1 MTNEGQGRN
10 GFSRADLLWGLY
22 TSSVDEQAREELAVS
37 LGFELEKTPAQDS
50 TQEALDR
57 ADGRILKNLDQDLI
71 GEEVPEQ
78 SLPVEESPSRSAA
91 YYRVSNRQINEQQS
105 VSDKSDIDQL
115 PDWFTQASPT
125 ILDETKTRI
134 PSCHRIIPLHT
145 ELTRWSRL
153 EPFLKKILGANVSG
167 MQVDEQHLVK
177 QVANG
182 KPLDRIPRKQ
192 RRSWSTTV
200 RVLVDINED
209 NFPYRSDFL
218 HLRDKL
224 VQARGT
230 EGLELQYI
238 HDEPGGYIV
247 RYEQYREFIEPW
259 SVPKNTTSF
268 LILSDLGIH
277 SNTRSALYGWLVF
290 GQLLN
295 AQGVRPMV
303 LMPVAE
309 RDIDKRLLRYFD
321 CFIWDGTSDLKRVK
335 GGYQA
340 ERDKCDHSESIDDL
354 LSYFF
359 ATLRVDAGLLRA
371 TRYLFNAFDIGH
383 ETAIWQHRDTVHEG
397 DEWGWQA
404 NSRENHQEKALKLF
418 QQLDVKK
425 RAKLVELIGRYHA
438 MLPDELYFEAMHNLM
453 LLEGL
458 DNTGKLSGMVPEV
471 VSQATERYMQD
482 LVKTYSEHPDHGL
495 LDSWVKRHLLR
506 NQAKELR
513 GQYDFWLAFMAF
525 SHLHEERRTGAAE
538 SEYPDYLTED
548 EIAEISRYINHAKTF
563 REYELWQQGEKLVL
577 KSKDAEVTKKT
588 EPEDDWGNHAQAGAL
603 LLNMTLDD
611 ERIFHVNTDRHGNQ
625 KVVSLNLSKIKD
637 GFGFSSAGEHQF
649 QIGRELITV
658 DVSTAQQRK
667 EPWMRSVVSVDE
679 NGFSVE
685 SESREGSIYRWYWHP
700 PSYITRKDWSK
711 TVWLESAVSK
721 LISQKINSTR
731 GIWFFSPRYSGWTP
745 DWATE
750 CYYDEYGAVAEAE
763 IAGIPQR
770 FRWIEPTTFQMGS
783 PETEEGRNSSETQ
796 HQVTLSQGYWL
807 ADTTCTQQL
816 WQAVMG
822 DNPSNFK
829 GENNPVE
836 QVSWDDIQEFLQKI
850 NKQQPELELRL
861 PTEAEWENACRA
873 GTKTPFHFGGKDELN
888 LEKVNYTG
896 KWDQSVIH
904 GKTKPVKSYP
914 PNQWGLHEMHGNV
927 LEGCGDRYGEY
938 PDESVVD
945 PQGSEAGGG
954 RVLRGGSWSSDGRNC
969 RSAYRFRDDPA
980 ARDLIGFFGDI
991 GFRLAR
997 GHGQLPVRS
1006 VRAGQQQIGSLA
1018 KEKKK

>member
-22 TSSVDEQAREELAVS
+22 TSSVDEQARDELAVS

-50 TQEALDR
+50 TQESLDR

-71 GEEVPEQ
+71 GEETPEQ
-78 SLPVEESPSRSAA
+78 SLPIEESPSKNAA
-91 YYRVSNRQINEQQS
+91 YYRVSNRKINEQQS
-105 VSDKSDIDQL
+105 ASDASDIDQL
-115 PDWFTQASPT
+115 PDWFTQASAT

-134 PSCHRIIPLHT
+134 PSCHRVIPLHT

-167 MQVDEQHLVK
+167 MQVDEQQLVK
-177 QVANG
+177 QVASG
-182 KPLDRIPRKQ
+182 KPFDRIPRKQ
-192 RRSWSTTV
+192 RRSWSTKV
-200 RVLVDINED
+200 RVLIDINED

-224 VQARGT
+224 IQARGT

-238 HDEPGGYIV
+238 HDEPGGYVV
-247 RYEQYREFIEPW
+247 RYEQCREFIEPW
-259 SVPKNTTSF
+259 SAPKHTTLL
-268 LILSDLGIH
+268 LILSDLGMH

-303 LMPVAE
+303 LMPAAE

-321 CFIWDGTSDLKRVK
+321 CFIWDGSSDLKRVK

-340 ERDKCDHSESIDDL
+340 EKDKLDHSESIDDL

-383 ETAIWQHRDTVHEG
+383 EVAIWQHRDTVYEG

-482 LVKTYSEHPDHGL
+482 LVKTYAEHPDHGL

-577 KSKDAEVTKKT
+577 KSKDGEVTKKT
-588 EPEDDWGNHAQAGAL
+588 EPEDDWGNHAHAGAL

-625 KVVSLNLSKIKD
+625 KVVSLNLSKIKK
-637 GFGFSSAGEHQF
+637 GFGFSSAREHQF

-685 SESREGSIYRWYWHP
+685 SESREGSIYRWYWHSP
-700 PSYITRKDWSK
+700 NYIKWKSWSEA
-711 TVWLESAVSK
+711 VLPESSEPK
-721 LISQKINSTR
+721 LTSHKVNSTR
-731 GIWFFSPRYSGWTP
+731 GVWFFSPRYSGWTP
-745 DWATE
+745 DWAAE
-750 CYYDEYGAVAEAE
+750 CYYDEYGVAVEAE
-763 IAGIPQR
+763 IAGITQR

-783 PETEEGRNSSETQ
+783 PEYEKGRLSDREVQ
-796 HQVTLSQGYWL
+796 RQVTLSQGYWL
-807 ADTTCTQQL
+807 AETTCTQQL
-816 WQAVMG
+816 WQAVTG
-822 DNPSNFK
+822 DNPSK
-829 GENNPVE
+829 SKDKANPVE
-836 QVSWDDIQEFLQKI
+836 QVSWEDVQNFLQLI
-850 NKQQPELELRL
+850 NQKQPELGLRL

-873 GTKTPFHFGGKDELN
+873 GTETPFYFGVEDELDLN
-888 LEKVNYTG
+888 KVNYSG
-896 KWDQSVIH
+896 KWNDSNPGSDSA
-904 GKTKPVKSYP
+904 GKILPVKSYP
-914 PNQWGLHEMHGNV
+914 ANQWGLYEMHGNV
-927 LEGCGDRYGEY
+927 VEWCEDWYGEY
-938 PDESVVD
+938 PEGSVID
-945 PQGSEAGGG
+945 PQGRESEGL
-954 RVLRGGSWSSDGRNC
+954 RVLRGGSWIDLGRFC
-969 RSAYRFRDDPA
+969 RSAYRRYRHPNHRDYS
-980 ARDLIGFFGDI
+980 I

-997 GHGQLPVRS
+997 DHGQSPVRS
-1006 VRAGQQQIGSLA
+1006 IRMGQQKIGSLA
-1018 KEKKK
+1018 TGRMK